1 MPHALDASEVAD
13 RPSSPER
20 ALLVAIIAQ
29 AVQDLTSPIHSVR
42 IDAQRFWRAGG
53 DIAEHRRELLM
64 LLDLEEERVLQR
76 IAHLIGHEEPE
87 HERPADLPDVA
98 PEAPAPA
105 ENATTARA
113 IADRIIAGIP
123 DGEFTI
129 HGVAEALGVRP
140 VAVSHVLR
148 SLQQADYVR
157 RIGKR
162 KGGPMYFAK
171 TAWLIKVA

>member
-13 RPSSPER
+13 RASSPER

-29 AVQDLTSPIHSVR
+29 AVQDLSSPIHAVR

-53 DIAEHRRELLM
+53 EIAEHRRELLT

-76 IAHLIGHEEPE
+76 IAHLLGDEPE
-87 HERPADLPDVA
+87 HERPTDLPEVA

-113 IADRIIAGIP
+113 QADRIIAGIP
-123 DGEFTI
+123 DGEFTL
-129 HGVAEALGVRP
+129 HEVAEALGVRP

-162 KGGPMYFAK
+162 RGGPMYFAK
-171 TAWLIKVA
+171 TAWLMKVA